1 MAREAILEIN
11 CSRYSERIID
21 VINLF
26 NELGWKYYDGEKNI
40 EYLPLGDDDD
50 FDWQKK
56 FLSEK
61 ELKELINNKQDK
73 YERIGLNLYYENSE
87 EGLTLLIKN
96 TKEIVINLNI
106 NRRTIEN
113 NRESITD
120 IGWYFNNIIQ
130 KFKERECPVDYIKF
144 EEYVD

>member
-1 MAREAILEIN
+1 MAREAILEMN

-26 NELGWKYYDGEKNI
+26 NESGWKYYDEEKNI

-56 FLSEK
+56 ILSVD
-61 ELKELINNKQDK
+61 ELKEMINNKQDK
-73 YERIGLNLYYENSE
+73 FERVGLNLYHENSE
-87 EGLTLLIKN
+87 AGITLLAKN
-96 TKEIVINLNI
+96 TKAIVIDLNI
-106 NRRTIEN
+106 NRKTIEN

-120 IGWYFNNIIQ
+120 IGWYFDNIVQ
-130 KFKERECPVDYIKF
+130 RFKERGCPIDYVKF

>member
-26 NELGWKYYDGEKNI
+26 NELGWKYYNDEKNI
-40 EYLPLGDDDD
+40 EFLPLGDDDD

-56 FLSEK
+56 VFLVD
-61 ELKELINNKQDK
+61 ELNELINNKQDMN
-73 YERIGLNLYYENSE
+73 ERVGMNLYYENSDVAI
-87 EGLTLLIKN
+87 TLLAKN
-96 TKEIVINLNI
+96 TKEIVIDLNI
-106 NRRTIEN
+106 NRKTIEN

-120 IGWYFNNIIQ
+120 IGWYFNKIVQKVMENGCII
-130 KFKERECPVDYIKF
+130 DYIKF

>member
-21 VINLF
+21 VIKLF
-26 NELGWKYYDGEKNI
+26 NESGWKYYDSKTKI
-40 EYLPLGDDDD
+40 EYLPLGDDS

-56 FLSEK
+56 FLSEN
-61 ELKELINNKQDK
+61 ELMELINNKQDK
-73 YERIGLNLYYENSE
+73 YEQVGLNLYHENSE
-87 EGLTLLIKN
+87 EGLTLLAKN

-130 KFKERECPVDYIKF
+130 KFKERECPIDNIKF
-144 EEYVD
+144 EDYID

>member
-1 MAREAILEIN
+1 MKNISLIKFDY
-11 CSRYSERIID
+11 SRYSERIID

-26 NELGWKYYDGEKNI
+26 NELGWKYYNGEKNI

-87 EGLTLLIKN
+87 EGLTLLTKN

>member
-26 NELGWKYYDGEKNI
+26 GELGWKYYDAEKNI
-40 EYLPLGDDDD
+40 EYLPLGDHDD

-56 FLSEK
+56 FLSEN
-61 ELKELINNKQDK
+61 ELLELINNKQDTF
-73 YERIGLNLYYENSE
+73 ERVGINLYYENSG
-87 EGLTLLIKN
+87 EGITLLAKN
-96 TKEIVINLNI
+96 TKEIMIDLNI
-106 NRRTIEN
+106 NRRTVEN

-120 IGWYFNNIIQ
+120 FGWYFNNIIQ
-130 KFKERECPVDYIKF
+130 RFKEKECPIDYIKF

>member
-11 CSRYSERIID
+11 CSRYSEKIID

-26 NELGWKYYDGEKNI
+26 SELGWKYYDDEKNI
-40 EYLPLGDDDD
+40 EYLPLGDDDE
-50 FDWQKK
+50 FDWQKE

-61 ELKELINNKQDK
+61 ELKELINNKQDR

-87 EGLTLLIKN
+87 EGLTLLAKN

-113 NRESITD
+113 SRDSITD

-130 KFKERECPVDYIKF
+130 KFKERECPIDYIKF

>member
-26 NELGWKYYDGEKNI
+26 NEVRWKYYDAEKNI
-40 EYLPLGDDDD
+40 EYLPLGDNDD

-87 EGLTLLIKN
+87 EGLTLLTKN
-96 TKEIVINLNI
+96 TKEIVINLP
-106 NRRTIEN
+106 
-113 NRESITD
+113 ESVNLTS
-120 IGWYFNNIIQ
+120 N
-130 KFKERECPVDYIKF
+130 
-144 EEYVD
+144 

>member
-1 MAREAILEIN
+1 MAREAFLEIN

-26 NELGWKYYDGEKNI
+26 SELGWKYYDAEKNI

-56 FLSEK
+56 FLSEN
-61 ELKELINNKQDK
+61 ELQELINNKQDTF
-73 YERIGLNLYYENSE
+73 ERVGINLYYENSG
-87 EGLTLLIKN
+87 EGITLLAKN
-96 TKEIVINLNI
+96 TKEIVIDLYI
-106 NRRTIEN
+106 NRRTVEN

-120 IGWYFNNIIQ
+120 FGWYFNNIIRR
-130 KFKERECPVDYIKF
+130 FKERECPIDYIKF
-144 EEYVD
+144 EEYID

>member
-1 MAREAILEIN
+1 MAREAIIEIN

-21 VINLF
+21 LINLF
-26 NELGWKYYDGEKNI
+26 NELGWKYYNTEKKI
-40 EYLPLGDDDD
+40 EYLPIGDDDA
-50 FDWQKK
+50 FDWQEK
-56 FLSEK
+56 FLSED
-61 ELKELINNKQDK
+61 ELQELINYKQNNF
-73 YERIGLNLYYENSE
+73 ERVGLNLYYENSE

-96 TKEIVINLNI
+96 TKEIIINLSI
-106 NRRTIEN
+106 NRKTVEN

-130 KFKERECPVDYIKF
+130 KLKERECPIDYIKF